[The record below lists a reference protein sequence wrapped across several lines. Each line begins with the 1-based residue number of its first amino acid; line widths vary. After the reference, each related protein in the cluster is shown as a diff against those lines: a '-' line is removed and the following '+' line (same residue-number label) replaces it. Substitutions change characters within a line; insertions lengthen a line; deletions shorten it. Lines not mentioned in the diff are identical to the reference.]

1 MTIKSLQENIQK
13 FHEFFHCFGN
23 LNSKK
28 NLRKLI
34 DFLQKNQPEKRLA
47 LLALI
52 FSWLFPDRFLSFFGS
67 KIRKIW
73 FSSVKFNY
81 FG

>member
-52 FSWLFPDRFLSFFGS
+52 FS
-67 KIRKIW
+67 
-73 FSSVKFNY
+73 
-81 FG
+81 